1 MSANIT
7 INPANSNITKQQKAI
22 YLYKFIE
29 EMNKIKQK
37 VVLNISD
44 YPKYISLKEI
54 PNDTENIHI
63 YFRDSV
69 DVIEEDIENNVL
81 LSIRKPEF
89 QHCPEPDD
97 LFFNWLND
105 GWDSFIT
112 EVSVKKYIELDK
124 LQDKLFDEEVEGEIE
139 YFEDN
144 SERVQLYENWKIKR
158 NNWAEKQK
166 VYVKTRDLFSEL
178 YKIYVEFERNSENV
192 ELIVA
197 DGFIRE
203 KDLPNIDHPVLTR
216 RVQIRHDAVKNIIYI
231 EDSDCASELYTT
243 VFQNMEDV
251 QLSAINRINDEL
263 LENDYHPL
271 DRNDLPLFFKELI
284 YRISSDSIYSEEGV
298 PNNWQQNNK
307 FLLYRNPCYIFR
319 KRLDGTVK
327 AIGQIIENIED
338 TGAVPAAISDLVEGG
353 KIDIPKE
360 DDEISIEEQLAA
372 VGGESIDILL
382 SKEAN
387 KEQLEIAKRI
397 ERYNAV
403 LVQGP
408 PGTGK
413 THTIANLM
421 GHFLAQGKSVLVTS
435 HTQKALKVLKDKV
448 APGLQNLCVSVI
460 DDSNIDMEKSV
471 DGITNYMAQVNSFEI
486 KKAMENL
493 ALERKDIINELAK
506 TRKKL
511 FTIINKENNNI
522 VYNGEGIS
530 LSAAAAFVH
539 SNMEKLSYIPGKVVP
554 FEPLPLN
561 LAELTELYRSNRD
574 ISLEDESELESN
586 LPSPTN
592 IIAPYE
598 FENLCKVLAA
608 EEVNLTYISNKCN
621 WQMQNLIDENKI
633 IINSESFKLEL
644 NYPDINLVTQ
654 LKDYVASFTKLEPWM
669 LKCVVDG
676 KACGS
681 YRQLWNRLIEQIE
694 KTCKLSEKV
703 TEEKFGKAV
712 EIINDSRLFYN
723 ALKQLREKYTK
734 KSKIGWIDS
743 FFNKDLKVALQGA
756 TINGKAPE
764 TVEDCD
770 LIIHCIELN
779 ENKNQCAN
787 YWNQLMLEYGN
798 VSFDELDKFE
808 QERVAEKYIPLI
820 KRYLDWYSK
829 EYEQLIAY
837 IDLIGI
843 DHNILFRTNSLDSET
858 VATEKILTVIDE
870 VLPDLCDLLITV
882 NNIFNSY
889 QYIQLTKKKLL
900 SEEVGNSLICK
911 NMLSAI
917 YNRDIE
923 LYQNEYGVL
932 KSTYEKYALKRQRE
946 EYLQRLMNVAP
957 QWADEIKNRVGIHGS
972 YNVPEDI
979 LDAWK
984 WKQYNA
990 IIEEITAESYSELQ
1004 KKSLYLSQQYRKITA
1019 QYAEKCA
1026 WYHLLR
1032 KTEDDI
1038 SMKQAL
1044 IGWKQTVKKI
1054 GKGTGKNA
1062 PKYRA
1067 EARKLMAKCQ
1077 EAVPGW
1083 IMPIGKALEN
1093 LNPKTNKFDVIII
1106 DEASQADISALA
1118 ILYMGKKLIIVGD
1131 DKQVS
1136 PMAIGIEIDKMN
1148 ALQDMYITDKIP
1160 NAHLYD
1166 AKTSIYEIAA
1176 TTFQPLMLREHF
1188 RCVPEIIGF
1197 SNWLSYD
1204 FKIKPLR
1211 DESNSVLLPAV
1222 VNYRVANGER
1232 NGKTNVNEA
1241 KAIVALIQACLE
1253 QPEYDGKTFGIISLL
1268 GDEQV
1273 KVLQSEIYKHIDS
1286 KECTNRK
1293 ILCGN
1298 SSNFQGDERDVIF
1311 LSLVECA
1318 NGNGPVPKIGFGPDD
1333 AYRKRYNV
1341 AASRAKDQLW
1351 VVDSLDPANDLKPD
1365 DLRKKLIDYSLN
1377 PDSVNMLNMQINK
1390 KSESPFEAA
1399 VAKALVCR
1407 GYHLIQQWNVGAYRL
1422 DMVAV
1427 CGTKKIAIE
1436 CDGERYH
1443 SGETKI
1449 REDMERQT
1457 ILERLGWRFIRIRG
1471 SEYYRNPEKTIEKV
1485 IKELQEYEIYPESSN
1500 IVFDN
1505 KNRNS
1510 ELLQRV
1516 KSRAE
1521 VILKTESKDEVYISI
1536 GTIEEALNNKLSI
1549 SEETI
1554 KKNTVK
1560 AKSSKSKEVIKK
1572 TVILNNDSN
1581 KHSLI
1586 AKSDIKKVTAK
1597 NEMENDSQSKQDKL
1611 EYSNI
1616 RCEKCGRL
1624 MVYKQGRFGKFLS
1637 CSGFPECWNTEFVSN
1652 KIDVECPLCGGD
1664 LVVRKTKT
1672 GKVFY
1677 GCDNYPKCKFTS
1689 WDRPTSEKC
1698 PECGE
1703 MLYAKTDKY
1712 GKRKLFCINENCA
1725 NSIKNSQKR

>member
-1 MSANIT
+1 MLDNKT
-7 INPANSNITKQQKAI
+7 VNYTNDNITKQQRAI
-22 YLYKFIE
+22 SLYKFVE

-37 VVLNISD
+37 VVLKVSD
-44 YPKYISLKEI
+44 YPWRLALTEI

-63 YFRDSV
+63 YYRDSV
-69 DVIEEDIENNVL
+69 DVVEEEIENNIL
-81 LSIRKPEF
+81 LSVCKPEF
-89 QHCPEPDD
+89 QRCPEPDI
-97 LFFNWLND
+97 LFRDWLND
-105 GWDSFIT
+105 GWDYFGT
-112 EVSVKKYIELDK
+112 EVSAKEYIK
-124 LQDKLFDEEVEGEIE
+124 LHNLHDELFDEEDNDVDIE

-144 SERVQLYENWKIKR
+144 PERVQLYENWKIKR

-166 VYVKTRDLFSEL
+166 VYAQTRDLFSEL
-178 YKIYVEFERNSENV
+178 YKIYVEFERNSENI

-203 KDLPNIDHPVLTR
+203 KDLPDIDHPVLTR

-251 QLSAINRINDEL
+251 QLSAINHINDDL

-271 DRNDLPLFFKELI
+271 DRNDLPVFFKKLI
-284 YRISSDSIYSEEGV
+284 NQISSDSVYSEKDI
-298 PNNWQQNNK
+298 PDNWERNNK

-327 AIGQIIENIED
+327 AIGQIIENIES
-338 TGAVPAAISDLVEGG
+338 TGYVPPAISDLVEGG
-353 KIDIPKE
+353 KINIPKE

-372 VGGESIDILL
+372 VGGESVDILL

-421 GHFLAQGKSVLVTS
+421 GHFLAQGRSVLVTS
-435 HTQKALKVLKDKV
+435 HTQKALKVLKEKV

-486 KKAMENL
+486 KKAMQSLE
-493 ALERKDIINELAK
+493 LERKDIINKLAE

-511 FTIINKENNNI
+511 FAIINKENNSI

-530 LSAAAAFVH
+530 LSAAAAFVYN
-539 SNMEKLSYIPGKVVP
+539 NMEKLSYIPGKVVP
-554 FEPLPLN
+554 FEPLPLT
-561 LAELTELYRSNRD
+561 LTELSELYRSNRD
-574 ISLEDESELESN
+574 ITLEDENELESN
-586 LPSPTN
+586 LPNPVN
-592 IIAPYE
+592 ILSPYE
-598 FENLCKVLAA
+598 FENFCKVLAS
-608 EEVNLTYISNKCN
+608 EEENLNYISQKCN
-621 WQMQNLIDENKI
+621 WRIQNLIGENKL
-633 IINSESFKLEL
+633 IINSESFKLEV
-644 NYPDINLVTQ
+644 NYPDVNLVNQ
-654 LKDYVASFTKLEPWM
+654 LKGYLSSFAKLEPWM

-676 KACGS
+676 KTGGS

-703 TEEKFGKAV
+703 TEEKFGKVV
-712 EIINDSRLFYN
+712 EILNDDQLFYN
-723 ALKQLREKYTK
+723 ALRQLREKYTN
-734 KSKIGWIDS
+734 KSKIGRIDL
-743 FFNKDLKVALQGA
+743 FFNKNLKVALQGA
-756 TINGKAPE
+756 TINGKSPE

-770 LIIHCIELN
+770 LLLHCLELN
-779 ENKNQCAN
+779 ENKNLCAN
-787 YWNQLMLEYGN
+787 YWNQLMLEHGVENFY
-798 VSFDELDKFE
+798 ELDKVE
-808 QERVAEKYIPLI
+808 QERVAGKYIPLI
-820 KRYLDWYSK
+820 KRYLDWYAN
-829 EYEQLIAY
+829 EYEQLIAN
-837 IDLIGI
+837 LESIGI
-843 DHNILFRTNSLDSET
+843 DYSVLFCINSLDSET
-858 VATEKILTVIDE
+858 LATEKILTTVDKI
-870 VLPDLCDLLITV
+870 LPDLCDLLVLI
-882 NNIFNSY
+882 NDIDKNY
-889 QYIQLTKKKLL
+889 QYIQATKKNFLV
-900 SEEVGNSLICK
+900 EEVGESLICK
-911 NMLSAI
+911 NMLIAI
-917 YNRDIE
+917 NNKDIPA
-923 LYQNEYGVL
+923 YQNEYSVL

-946 EYLQRLMNVAP
+946 EYLQRLMTVAP
-957 QWADEIKNRVGIHGS
+957 QWAEAIKDRIGIHGS
-972 YNVPEDI
+972 CTVPEDI

-984 WKQYNA
+984 WRQYNA
-990 IIEEITAESYSELQ
+990 IVEQVTAESYSELQ
-1004 KKSLYLSQQYRKITA
+1004 KKSLYLSKQYREITA
-1019 QYAEKCA
+1019 QYAEKSA
-1026 WYHLLR
+1026 WYHLLQ

-1044 IGWKQTVKKI
+1044 NGWKQTVKKI

-1077 EAVPGW
+1077 EAVPAW
-1083 IMPIGKALEN
+1083 IMPIGKALES
-1093 LNPKTNKFDVIII
+1093 LNPKINKFDVIII

-1136 PMAIGIEIDKMN
+1136 PMAIGVETDKMN
-1148 ALQDMYITDKIP
+1148 ALQNMYITDKIP

-1211 DESNSVLLPAV
+1211 DDSNSVLLPAV
-1222 VNYRVANGER
+1222 VNYRVENGER
-1232 NGKTNVNEA
+1232 NGKTNLNEA

-1253 QPEYDGKTFGIISLL
+1253 QPEYYGKTFGVISLL

-1273 KVLQSEIYKHIDS
+1273 KILQSEIYKHIDS

-1311 LSLVECA
+1311 LSLVDCA
-1318 NGNGPVPKIGFGPDD
+1318 NGNGPVSKMGFGPDE

-1377 PDSVNMLNMQINK
+1377 PDSINILNKQIDK
-1390 KSESPFEAA
+1390 KSESPFEAD
-1399 VAKALVCR
+1399 VAKFLACR
-1407 GYHLIQQWNVGAYRL
+1407 GYHLVQQWNVGAYRL

-1443 SGETKI
+1443 SGENKI

-1471 SEYYRNPEKTIEKV
+1471 SEYYRNPEKTMEKV
-1485 IKELQEYEIYPESSN
+1485 IEELQEYAIYPESSN
-1500 IVFDN
+1500 VVTN
-1505 KNRNS
+1505 TKTRYS
-1510 ELLQRV
+1510 ELLQKV
-1516 KSRAE
+1516 KTRAKE
-1521 VILKTESKDEVYISI
+1521 ILEKNGDEDYISI
-1536 GTIEEALNNKLSI
+1536 NTVEEALSNKFSTVKETVRKNNVVKELSKRD
-1549 SEETI
+1549 ETT
-1554 KKNTVK
+1554 KNTVGLNTTNNAITK
-1560 AKSSKSKEVIKK
+1560 HDDKEAIV
-1572 TVILNNDSN
+1572 
-1581 KHSLI
+1581 
-1586 AKSDIKKVTAK
+1586 K
-1597 NEMENDSQSKQDKL
+1597 NAVEEKEASKQEEL

-1624 MVYKQGRFGKFLS
+1624 MVYKQGKFGKFLS
-1637 CSGFPECWNTEFVSN
+1637 CSGYPECWNTKFVSN

-1677 GCDNYPKCKFTS
+1677 GCNNYPKCRFTS
-1689 WDRPTSEKC
+1689 WYRPTSEKC
-1698 PECGE
+1698 SECGG
-1703 MLYAKTDKY
+1703 MLYSKTDKY
-1712 GKRKLFCINENCA
+1712 GKRKLFCTNENCV
-1725 NSIKNSQKR
+1725 NSIKKHQNS